1 MIRKKWHWKNHLK
14 WKLKRYEK
22 IPQIAR
28 IFFLYYQLWYYSV
41 NFIIIQYFL
50 TLSVILFFCFKFNLL
65 LRDFKQ
71 HMVVWVHFK
80 ETKVKFLWEY
90 LLGLSN
96 ERENQQAGTFSMSRV
111 KTKLC
116 LDNGASQFQL
126 YHCHNTAKLSPYFE
140 LNSDFSPYFLLQDGL
155 KMFFG
160 RLGQWFGNSDNVH
173 LPWGGRGGVTGCPN
187 TFRAEQTNS
196 QLPHSALLGWGG
208 LSWEN
213 PTDSGAAQ
221 PAADVLVRGEAVKL
235 LSTTHTEGEQYIWYN
250 LPASWNPVR
259 GKFGVLL
266 FQAFVLSIVW
276 L

>member
-126 YHCHNTAKLSPYFE
+126 YHCHNTAKPSPYFE

-173 LPWGGRGGVTGCPN
+173 LPWGGWRGDRVSRHFQSRADKLPAPSQCP
-187 TFRAEQTNS
+187 AGMGWS
-196 QLPHSALLGWGG
+196 VLGKPHRQWG
-208 LSWEN
+208 S
-213 PTDSGAAQ
+213 PASSRCSGEGGGSEAAQ
-221 PAADVLVRGEAVKL
+221 HHSHR
-235 LSTTHTEGEQYIWYN
+235 EGAIH
-250 LPASWNPVR
+250 L
-259 GKFGVLL
+259 
-266 FQAFVLSIVW
+266 I
-276 L
+276 